1 MIERSLAVAIAGATI
16 VGVPERNSGPHIHSR
31 EAAGLLIISVLIF
44 ILILV
49 RYWHNLNWSAR

>member
-1 MIERSLAVAIAGATI
+1 LQLSPQSYNTAVPA
-16 VGVPERNSGPHIHSR
+16 RNSGPHIYSR

-49 RYWHNLNWSAR
+49 RYWHNIHWNAR

>member
-1 MIERSLAVAIAGATI
+1 M
-16 VGVPERNSGPHIHSR
+16 PERNSGPHIHSR